1 MGIGIAGYSFYS
13 DIVSA
18 VDIMNKPISREVSEK
33 RDEKVEV
40 VEQDPFSMLIVGIDE
55 REGDSGR
62 TDSMIVMTIN
72 PENKSTKIIS
82 IPRDTRA
89 ELTDPNDSSN
99 NTVNKINHAYAYGG
113 IEMTIKSIEDFLNIP
128 IDYYAEINMQGF
140 KDIVDALGG
149 IEVDNKIAFELDG
162 VTLKK
167 GKQSLNGEEAL
178 QYARM
183 RKQDPLGDFGRQARQ
198 QEVISKIIDKG
209 LSLSSLTKYD
219 DILDALQN
227 NIKTNLT
234 MSDILDIQA
243 HYKPAA
249 ETIEKVEVEG
259 EGETFKNDVWYYIV
273 DDETR
278 QAISDEL
285 REHLDLEVDQ
295 ITASSAS
302 EDYNS

>member
-18 VDIMNKPISREVSEK
+18 VDIMNKPISREVSDK

-72 PENKSTKIIS
+72 PENKSSKIIS

-149 IEVDNKIAFELDG
+149 IEVHNKIAFELDG

-209 LSLSSLTKYD
+209 LSLSSLTKYG